1 MLWKIYF
8 WIMLVLLIVS
18 IFLENEYGWGET
30 VLRIVSTIIAII
42 NTVGFYGYV
51 YNKQFYLRSFWKIIF
66 IVTVIDVIVSIL
78 YYGFQDAELGTEG
91 NIFVAVF
98 TFIIMF
104 PLLLGL
110 YRYGFQKQ
118 KIAEKGL

>member
-18 IFLENEYGWGET
+18 MFLENEYGRGET

-42 NTVGFYGYV
+42 NTLGFYGYV
-51 YNKQFYLRSFWKIIF
+51 YKKQLYSLSFWKIIF
-66 IVTVIDVIVSIL
+66 IVTVIDVVVSIL

-91 NIFVAVF
+91 IIFLAVF

-110 YRYGFQKQ
+110 YRYGFQNQ
-118 KIAEKGL
+118 KIAEKVL